1 MRKRD
6 WKILHKNKGL
16 RKDLVQGLKHA
27 TFQSVPPRV
36 GSDVVAKQQKTELED
51 KLERQ
56 LVRMACAKA
65 NDAVKL
71 AFLENED
78 RDVIDKLDLN
88 ALAEFKRGSNGVVE
102 VKFTDRMGI
111 IAALMERCQ
120 EDPTEALLRQ
130 LGGMTDE

>member
-1 MRKRD
+1 MRKKD
-6 WKILHKNKGL
+6 WKILYKNKSL

-27 TFQSVPPRV
+27 TFQRLPPRV
-36 GSDVVAKQQKTELED
+36 GSDVVAKQQRTELAD

-88 ALAEFKRGSNGVVE
+88 ALAEFKRGSNGVV
-102 VKFTDRMGI
+102 
-111 IAALMERCQ
+111 C
-120 EDPTEALLRQ
+120 
-130 LGGMTDE
+130 